1 MFIRSCLAAGLLAC
15 ALSAQA
21 TTIALPA
28 DGTWQGF
35 DVSDAIGSGDGLG
48 WIDINGEALS
58 FSVNVAQGFVGRLT
72 VVDTVF
78 SGDVFSVSANGML
91 LGSTSPAVSSYVA
104 NRVVTDPALALGND
118 DYSRGVFELPA
129 GSYTVTGRL
138 VASAVDELN
147 APINATSGVLS
158 LTVSAVPEAS
168 TVAMFIA
175 GLGLLAVMAPLLRRR
190 AL

>member
-1 MFIRSCLAAGLLAC
+1 MFIRPCLAAGLLAC

-28 DGTWQGF
+28 DGSWQGF
-35 DVSDAIGSGDGLG
+35 DVSDAIGPGDGLG

-58 FSVNVAQGFVGRLT
+58 FSLTVAPGFVGRLT

-78 SGDVFSVSANGML
+78 SGDVFSVSANGLL
-91 LGSTSPAVSSYVA
+91 LGNTSPATSSYVA
-104 NRVVTDPALALGND
+104 NGVVTDPALALADAG
-118 DYSRGVFELPA
+118 YSRGVFQLAA

-138 VASAVDELN
+138 VGSAVDELGS
-147 APINATSGVLS
+147 PINATAGALNLS
-158 LTVSAVPEAS
+158 VSAVPEAS
-168 TVAMFIA
+168 AVAMFIA
-175 GLGLLAVMAPLLRRR
+175 GLGLLAGLSPLLRRR